1 MYHKNCLAI
10 KRIVGTNRHPQ
21 QSCGARY
28 IAGGRG
34 KGEPD
39 TGTNHVGFR
48 MVKSAGTAAG
58 SGR

>member
-21 QSCGARY
+21 QNCGPCY

-48 MVKSAGTAAG
+48 LVREA
-58 SGR
+58 R